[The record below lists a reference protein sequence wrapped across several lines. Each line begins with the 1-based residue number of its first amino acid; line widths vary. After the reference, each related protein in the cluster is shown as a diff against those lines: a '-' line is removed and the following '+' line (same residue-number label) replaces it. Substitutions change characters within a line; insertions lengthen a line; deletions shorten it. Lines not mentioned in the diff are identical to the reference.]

1 MKPWESHGSLS
12 QPSILAGGM
21 TLVDDGIVVPFT
33 GLYYVYGQL
42 HFDPHSG
49 DSGCQFRLDPGSSRQ
64 IHAYTLS
71 KTKTGSEDHTKY
83 TGAIRLLNQGDVI
96 RMYVYY
102 CTLDYSHLG
111 ETFLGAFFVSF
122 NFLDNDGPPV
132 ANMYLSTYAFYGSTS
147 NGKPSRYFDRNGL
160 GIHFR
165 LCRQFVEQLI
175 QPWWRI
181 QPLLRPSC
189 SQTRALFFIWTTGIG
204 SKIQQSGLR
213 ILVAAR

>member
-1 MKPWESHGSLS
+1 MKPWNSHGSLS

-21 TLVDDGIVVPFT
+21 TLVDYGIVVPFT

-49 DSGCQFRLDPGSSRQ
+49 DSTSGCQFRLDPGSSSK
-64 IHAYTLS
+64 IYAYTRS

-96 RMYVYY
+96 RMSVLY

-132 ANMYLSTYAFYGSTS
+132 VVDYYSYSYGSLS
-147 NGKPSRYFDRNGL
+147 NGKSYRRSIETAY
-160 GIHFR
+160 
-165 LCRQFVEQLI
+165 
-175 QPWWRI
+175 
-181 QPLLRPSC
+181 
-189 SQTRALFFIWTTGIG
+189 
-204 SKIQQSGLR
+204 
-213 ILVAAR
+213 

>member
-1 MKPWESHGSLS
+1 MKPWKSHGSLS

-49 DSGCQFRLDPGSSRQ
+49 DSGCQFRLDPGSSQ
-64 IHAYTLS
+64 DIYAWTIS

-111 ETFLGAFFVSF
+111 EAFLGAFFVSF

-132 ANMYLSTYAFYGSTS
+132 ADQYSSSYRTRS
-147 NGKPSRYFDRNGL
+147 NGKPNRYFDRNGL
-160 GIHFR
+160 GVHFR
-165 LCRQFVEQLI
+165 FVLYFMEQHI
-175 QPWWRI
+175 ASWWYIPR
-181 QPLLRPSC
+181 LLRSYY
-189 SQTRALFFIWTTGIG
+189 SKTGSLFCIRTAGIG
-204 SKIQQSGLR
+204 SAIQQSRLR
-213 ILVAAR
+213 ILATAI

>member
-1 MKPWESHGSLS
+1 MKPWKSHGSLS

-21 TLVDDGIVVPFT
+21 TLVDYGIVVPFT

-49 DSGCQFRLDPGSSRQ
+49 DSGCRFRLNPGSSQ
-64 IHAYTLS
+64 VIHAYTLS

-96 RMYVYY
+96 RMYVLH

-111 ETFLGAFFVSF
+111 EAFLGAFFVSF

-132 ANMYLSTYAFYGSTS
+132 TNSFYSYSSGSRS
-147 NGKPSRYFDRNGL
+147 NGKPYKHLDRNGFSS
-160 GIHFR
+160 IY
-165 LCRQFVEQLI
+165 I
-175 QPWWRI
+175 
-181 QPLLRPSC
+181 
-189 SQTRALFFIWTTGIG
+189 
-204 SKIQQSGLR
+204 
-213 ILVAAR
+213 